1 MFTTDIDIGVVPR
14 CIQRRVVVQHR
25 LAPLHLE
32 EFGTTI
38 LIFVVQML
46 LVVSICASASAEDR
60 LLGLPCF
67 DEYMRCYWVFIHKL
81 VAWVKSEERER
92 EERDV
97 IDANVAQ

>member
-1 MFTTDIDIGVVPR
+1 MFTTDIDIGVGTR

-46 LVVSICASASAEDR
+46 LVVSTCASASAEDR
-60 LLGLPCF
+60 LLSLPCF
-67 DEYMRCYWVFIHKL
+67 DTYMGCYWGFIHIEISKL
-81 VAWVKSEERER
+81 VAWVKR
-92 EERDV
+92 ERDV

>member
-1 MFTTDIDIGVVPR
+1 MFTTDIDIGVGMPR
-14 CIQRRVVVQHR
+14 CIQRRVVVQHW
-25 LAPLHLE
+25 LALLHLE

-46 LVVSICASASAEDR
+46 LVVSICASASAEDG

-67 DEYMRCYWVFIHKL
+67 DIWDVIHVCKI
-81 VAWVKSEERER
+81 VAWVNRER
-92 EERDV
+92 ERDV